1 MWRFLLSV
9 GILFYGC
16 DSTTDVKC
24 RNEQGNE
31 VDWYILY
38 KLPKMNGNSGLQYL
52 YMDDSTAGWTH
63 GLKDI
68 NSNSGTLANTL
79 KPFFDFYI
87 KKTEGFGYMLYS
99 DQPPNHNT
107 APSSFGHSKGV
118 VMLDRNT
125 GVWLSHSTP
134 KFPGTD
140 INNFWPDSG
149 TANAQTFICVT
160 SPYSEFDQIGLQL
173 MYIHV
178 YSFDY
183 NIPLTFHNE
192 LKCVAQRSCYPK
204 KEPWFRVKDMASIK
218 GSYFYSFAKYTR
230 FGDDLYSGLLVNY
243 LGQDLYVKSW
253 GKMKKPLPSDCSV
266 AHNVYNVLQV
276 KPPNLQ
282 PFPNTVDHSKWCVA
296 SRTWTCIADMNREE
310 SQMGRGGGAIC
321 TDNLAVWKAFSAM
334 VGKYEPCPS
343 MTPSQG
349 SGTQKREL

>member
-1 MWRFLLSV
+1 
-9 GILFYGC
+9 
-16 DSTTDVKC
+16 
-24 RNEQGNE
+24 
-31 VDWYILY
+31 
-38 KLPKMNGNSGLQYL
+38 MNGNSGLQYL

-79 KPFFDFYI
+79 KPFFDHYMY
-87 KKTEGFGYMLYS
+87 KTQDFGYILYS
-99 DQPPNHNT
+99 DQPPNRNP

-140 INNFWPDSG
+140 INNFWPDTG

-173 MYIHV
+173 MYIHI
-178 YSFDY
+178 YSF
-183 NIPLTFHNE
+183 NVHIPNTFPCK
-192 LKCVAQRSCYPK
+192 LKCVAQRSCYPT
-204 KEPWFRVKDMASIK
+204 EGPWFRVKDMVSIK
-218 GSYFYSFAKYTR
+218 GSYFNSIAKYKR
-230 FGDDLYSGLLVNY
+230 FGDDLYSGLLVDY

-253 GKMKKPLPSDCSV
+253 GRMQKPLPSDCSV

-282 PFPNTVDHSKWCVA
+282 PFPDTVDHSKWCVA

-334 VGKYEPCPS
+334 VGICEPCP
-343 MTPSQG
+343 P
-349 SGTQKREL
+349 